1 MTHTKIGVI
10 KNQCVRN
17 PSDHKYRSKLRK
29 RKLQNRGKQK
39 TQETATVTL
48 RPLALNIILFPP
60 SLIAGGPETY
70 GVCFTRATILSDL
83 F

>member
-1 MTHTKIGVI
+1 M
-10 KNQCVRN
+10 
-17 PSDHKYRSKLRK
+17 
-29 RKLQNRGKQK
+29 QNRGKQK

-48 RPLALNIILFPP
+48 RPLALDSILFPP